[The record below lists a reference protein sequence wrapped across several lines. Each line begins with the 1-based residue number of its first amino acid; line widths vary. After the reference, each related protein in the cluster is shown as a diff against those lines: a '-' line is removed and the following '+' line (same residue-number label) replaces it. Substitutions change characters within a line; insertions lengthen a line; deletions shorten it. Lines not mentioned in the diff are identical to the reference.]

1 MAKDKDRLS
10 QRLSAIKTAS
20 AVQFDGPIG
29 SRGSR
34 DKRGAARQSV
44 FRFARLI
51 LPDRSIVKC
60 VIKDISS
67 TGARVA
73 IEGNFAIPKHV
84 VLKIDQIGTTKEADV
99 VWQDETE
106 IGLNFSAPPA

>member
-20 AVQFDGPIG
+20 AAQFEGAEKP
-29 SRGSR
+29 RASR
-34 DKRGAARQSV
+34 DKRGASRQSV

-60 VIKDISS
+60 VIKDISAS
-67 TGARVA
+67 GARVA
-73 IEGNFAIPKHV
+73 IEGNFSIPPHV
-84 VLKIDQIGTTKEADV
+84 VLKIDQIGQTKVANV
-99 VWQDETE
+99 IWQEETE
-106 IGLNFSAPPA
+106 VGLHFEPAPA